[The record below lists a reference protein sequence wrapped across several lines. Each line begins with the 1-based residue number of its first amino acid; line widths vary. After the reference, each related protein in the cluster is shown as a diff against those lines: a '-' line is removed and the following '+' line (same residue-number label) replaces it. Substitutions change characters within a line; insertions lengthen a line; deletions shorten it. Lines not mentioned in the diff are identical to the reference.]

1 MLSKRLVYF
10 LLVIG
15 AFWGCRKEDQFT
27 TDSGA
32 KLTFSLDTVLFDTVF
47 SQVSTNRPLS
57 ITKQLWVIN
66 NNDKGVRVNIR
77 IAGNQYGLYKIN
89 VDGQPALSVSEK
101 EIRGKD
107 SIVVFIQ
114 VYLNQVNSNTPFIV
128 SDQLVFETNGN
139 VQDVDLVAYAQDAIY
154 LNNEVVNCT
163 SGNLHW
169 TADKPYL
176 IYDSILIPQGCTLT
190 IDPGTKV
197 YSHNKSSILVAGTI
211 NVNGTYQNPVQ
222 FMGDRIDPDYKDI
235 PGQWGSIHL
244 LASSSNN
251 VITHARIKNGSIGIR
266 VDSLSVNQNPKLLL
280 QNTRIE
286 NMLIVGLLAFTGD
299 ITAINNQ
306 IVENAQFNFYGV
318 YGGNYRLYHNT
329 FVSNGINFNH
339 QNAQFLLDNS
349 PLTNE
354 QDQVTAK
361 FPLDAILV
369 NNIIYGS
376 QEEELILNNN
386 PNGAA
391 FNLTLQNN
399 LLRTEIQTLN
409 TNGNI
414 LNKDPLFT
422 NYAEGDYQLQ
432 ENSPAKAKGVFVN
445 VLTDY
450 AEKPR
455 SNTTPTIGA
464 FE

>member
-1 MLSKRLVYF
+1 MFDKRLVYVL
-10 LLVIG
+10 LLVVG
-15 AFWGCRKEDQFT
+15 FWSCRKEDEFT
-27 TDSGA
+27 TDSGVR
-32 KLTFSLDTVLFDTVF
+32 LSFSVDTVLFDTVF
-47 SQVSTNRPLS
+47 SQVSPNRPLS

-66 NNDKGVRVNIR
+66 NNDKGVKVNIR
-77 IAGNQYGLYKIN
+77 IAGNQYGLYKMN
-89 VDGQPALSVSEK
+89 VDGKPTVAASQK

-107 SIVVFIQ
+107 SIVVFVQ

-128 SDQLVFETNGN
+128 ADQLLFETNGN

-163 SGNLHW
+163 AGNLHW

-211 NVNGTYQNPVQ
+211 NVNGTSQNPVL
-222 FMGDRIDPDYKDI
+222 FLGDRIDPDYKDI

-244 LASSSNN
+244 LASSTNN
-251 VITHARIKNGSIGIR
+251 VITHARIKNGLIGIR
-266 VDSLSVNQNPKLLL
+266 VDSLSNNQNPKLVLK
-280 QNTRIE
+280 NTRIE
-286 NMLIVGLLAFTGD
+286 NMLIVGLLSFTGD

-306 IVENAQFNFYGV
+306 IVENGQFNFYGV

-329 FVSNGINFNH
+329 FAAFGMNFNR

-349 PLTNE
+349 PLTNDD
-354 QDQVTAK
+354 DQVVAK
-361 FPLDAILV
+361 FPLDAIMV
-369 NNIIYGS
+369 NNIVYGS

-386 PNGAA
+386 TSGAA
-391 FNLTLQNN
+391 FNLTMQNN
-399 LLRTEIQTLN
+399 LLRTGQTSLN

-414 LNKDPLFT
+414 LNKDPLFVNIT
-422 NYAEGDYQLQ
+422 EGDYHLQ
-432 ENSPAKAKGVFVN
+432 EQSPARKKGIFVN
-445 VLTDY
+445 VLTDFE
-450 AEKPR
+450 EKPR
-455 SNTTPTIGA
+455 STSTPTIGA

>member
-1 MLSKRLVYF
+1 MSKRFVYI

-27 TDSGA
+27 SDSGA
-32 KLTFSLDTVLFDTVF
+32 KLAFSLDTVLFDTVF
-47 SQVSTNRPLS
+47 SQVSPNRPLS

-89 VDGQPALSVSEK
+89 VDGQPALTVSEK

-114 VYLNQVNSNTPFIV
+114 VYLTQVNANTPFIV
-128 SDQLVFETNGN
+128 TDQLLFETNGN

-163 SGNLHW
+163 AGNLHW

-190 IDPGTKV
+190 IDAGTKV
-197 YSHNKSSILVAGTI
+197 YSHNKSAILVAGTI
-211 NVNGTYQNPVQ
+211 NVNGTNSNPVM
-222 FMGDRIDPDYKDI
+222 FAGDRIDPDYKDM

-244 LASSSNN
+244 LSSSSNN
-251 VITHARIKNGSIGIR
+251 VITHASIKNGSIGIR
-266 VDSLSVNQNPKLLL
+266 VDSLSVNQNPKLVLK
-280 QNTRIE
+280 NTRIE
-286 NMLIVGLLAFTGD
+286 NMLVVGLLAFTGD

-329 FVSNGINFNH
+329 FASNGINFNH

-349 PLTNE
+349 PLTND
-354 QDQVTAK
+354 QDLVIAT

-369 NNIIYGS
+369 NNIISGS

-386 PNGAA
+386 TLGGA

-399 LLRTEIQTLN
+399 LLRTEMQTLN

-414 LNKDPLFT
+414 LNKDPLYI
-422 NYAEGDYQLQ
+422 NYPEGNYQLQ
-432 ENSPAKAKGVFVN
+432 ETSPAKAKGIFVN
-445 VLTDY
+445 VLTDF

-455 SNTTPTIGA
+455 SNTTPSIGA